1 MIQFFMPMEPP
12 TTTAQMHQ
20 VTVRNGKPVFYD
32 PPEVKEM
39 KAKLSAHLCA
49 HRPDEP
55 LLGPLRLTSQWIW
68 PSKTEAYKPTK
79 PDTDNLQKALKDTM
93 TKGRF
98 WVDDAQVCDDRCI
111 KTLGPVPGIFVKIEV
126 LS

>member
-1 MIQFFMPMEPP
+1 MIQFFMAMEPP

-39 KAKLSAHLCA
+39 KAKLSAHLSR
-49 HRPDEP
+49 HRPEEP
-55 LLGPLRLTSQWIW
+55 MLGPLGAYFHWIW
-68 PSKTEAYKPTK
+68 KGETEAWKPTK
-79 PDTDNLQKALKDTM
+79 PDTGNVQKALLDEM
-93 TKGRF
+93 TKLGF
-98 WVDDAQVCDDRCI
+98 WVDDAQICNEQCL
-111 KTLGPVPGIFVKIEV
+111 KSYGLVPGIFVRIEV